1 MSVAFRRETDDE
13 HLEPKFEIPIAP
25 GPNLVT
31 PRGLRLIRQK
41 LDELDARIAAAGE
54 DEEALKALRRDHRYW
69 GTRLTTAEVVPPPD
83 DEEVAIG
90 SRVTFL
96 LDGKRRTIT
105 ITGGDEADAAHDRI
119 AFSAPLARALI
130 GLAPGETGDFAG
142 RVDAVEVVETG
153 PAPDTD

>member
-31 PRGLRLIRQK
+31 ARGLRQIEARLAK
-41 LDELDARIAAAGE
+41 LDAAIAAETDA
-54 DEEALKALRRDHRYW
+54 EAVKALRRDHRYW
-69 GTRLTTAEVVPPPD
+69 GTRLTTAQVVPAPG

-90 SRVTFL
+90 SRVSFRL
-96 LDGKRRTIT
+96 NGKRRTID
-105 ITGGDEADAAHDRI
+105 IVGGDEADAAHERI

-130 GLAPGETGDFAG
+130 GLAPGETADFAG
-142 RVDAVEVVETG
+142 QADAIEVLETA
-153 PAPDTD
+153 PAPDED

>member
-1 MSVAFRRETDDE
+1 MSVAFRRESDDE

-31 PRGLRLIRQK
+31 ARGLRLIRAQLAV
-41 LDELDARIAAAGE
+41 LDDEMERATTDEARAS
-54 DEEALKALRRDHRYW
+54 LRRDARYW
-69 GTRLTTAEVVPPPD
+69 NTRLSTAEVVAVPG

-90 SRVTFL
+90 SRVVFRL
-96 LDGKRRTIT
+96 NGARRTIT
-105 ITGGDEADAAHDRI
+105 IVGGDEADVASNRI

-142 RVDAVEVVETG
+142 RADAVEVLETG
-153 PAPDTD
+153 PAPDAD

>member
-1 MSVAFRRETDDE
+1 MSVAFRRENDDE

-31 PRGLRLIRQK
+31 PRGLRQIRAR
-41 LDELDARIAAAGE
+41 LAELDARIA
-54 DEEALKALRRDHRYW
+54 DQNDPEAVKTLRRDHRYW
-69 GTRLTTAEVVPPPD
+69 GTRLATAEVVPAAG

-96 LDGKRRTIT
+96 LDGRARTIS
-105 ITGGDEADAAHDRI
+105 IVGGDEADAAHNRI

-130 GLAPGETGDFAG
+130 GLTAGETTDFAG
-142 RVDAVEVVETG
+142 RVDAIEVLETG
-153 PAPDTD
+153 PAPDAD